1 MNNINVDNN
10 KNNLFQNNIN
20 LIWLFVYIGIGLA
33 ISFVVPFPISFVV
46 VLLVLALLN
55 LYRTDRTLKK
65 HGRGGIK
72 ELYKSMS
79 SSVANRTSGLG
90 AEGFVHNPIKFYCIN
105 CGYEHKNDACPK
117 CGSKAVKV
125 G

>member
-1 MNNINVDNN
+1 MNKDKIGNN

-20 LIWLFVYIGIGLA
+20 LIWLFIYIGIGLA

-46 VLLVLALLN
+46 LLLVLVLLN
-55 LYRTDRTLKK
+55 IYRTDLALKRK
-65 HGRGGIK
+65 GRGGIK
-72 ELYKSMS
+72 GLYRSMS
-79 SSVANRTSGLG
+79 SSTFNRSSGFGVDGNGYNL
-90 AEGFVHNPIKFYCIN
+90 IKFYCMN
-105 CGYEHKNDACPK
+105 CGYEHGDNACPK